1 MNGIRVGTISLFYFF
16 PTLLSGKEARKR
28 KKGTHLNAF
37 FTLVKV
43 GREDFLGDGFQ
54 AFSVR
59 LAYSSDRCK
68 AMDVSALETVLHSSY
83 TERIDHGSWFARRAQ
98 TEEDN

>member
-1 MNGIRVGTISLFYFF
+1 MNGIRVDMIFCFTFS
-16 PTLLSGKEARKR
+16 PTLLFFQGS
-28 KKGTHLNAF
+28 KKKTKDTYLDAF

-43 GREDFLGDGFQ
+43 GRKDFLSDGFQ

-59 LAYSSDRCK
+59 LAYPSNWCE
-68 AMDVSALETVLHSSY
+68 AMDVSALETVLHSSC
-83 TERIDHGSWFARRAQ
+83 TKCIDHSSWLARRAQ